1 MKKGILK
8 DTAWGISP
16 LGGNS
21 VEGTVP
27 GCAPIRDVDASGNPL
42 VEEVPLEYDHR
53 VGNFISEQGV
63 DDLDDKDIT
72 IARSKDWN
80 RDAEW
85 RAKAGI
91 KKSITPN
98 QVHTLVDQ

>member
-8 DTAWGISP
+8 ETAWGISP

-21 VEGTVP
+21 IEGTSP
-27 GCAPIRDVDASGNPL
+27 SSAPVRETS
-42 VEEVPLEYDHR
+42 VEEVPLVYDPR

-72 IARSKDWN
+72 IMRAKRWD
-80 RDAEW
+80 RDAQW
-85 RAKAGI
+85 RAMAGI
-91 KKSITPN
+91 KKSIASN

>member
-21 VEGTVP
+21 IEGTGP
-27 GCAPIRDVDASGNPL
+27 SSAPVREMATQ
-42 VEEVPLEYDHR
+42 EVPLEYDPR

-72 IARSKDWN
+72 IMRAKKWN
-80 RDAEW
+80 RDQEW

-91 KKSITPN
+91 KTSIAPN
-98 QVHTLVDQ
+98 QVHTLIDQ

>member
-21 VEGTVP
+21 IEGTAGP
-27 GCAPIRDVDASGNPL
+27 DNAPIREPEVQ
-42 VEEVPLEYDHR
+42 EVPLVYDPR

-63 DDLDDKDIT
+63 DDLDDKDMT
-72 IARSKDWN
+72 LRRAKRWEKD
-80 RDAEW
+80 AAW

-91 KKSITPN
+91 QKS
-98 QVHTLVDQ
+98 

>member
-21 VEGTVP
+21 IEGTGP
-27 GCAPIRDVDASGNPL
+27 SNAPIRDTTVQ
-42 VEEVPLEYDHR
+42 EVPLVYDPR
-53 VGNFISEQGV
+53 VGNFVSEQGV

-72 IARSKDWN
+72 IMRAKKWD
-80 RDAEW
+80 RDAQW
-85 RAKAGI
+85 RAMAGI
-91 KKSITPN
+91 KKSIAPN

>member
-21 VEGTVP
+21 VEGTGP
-27 GCAPIRDVDASGNPL
+27 SNAPVREVA
-42 VEEVPLEYDHR
+42 VQEVPLVYDPR
-53 VGNFISEQGV
+53 VGNFISEQGT

-72 IARSKDWN
+72 IIRAKDWE
-80 RDAEW
+80 RDAAW

-91 KKSITPN
+91 KKSIAPN